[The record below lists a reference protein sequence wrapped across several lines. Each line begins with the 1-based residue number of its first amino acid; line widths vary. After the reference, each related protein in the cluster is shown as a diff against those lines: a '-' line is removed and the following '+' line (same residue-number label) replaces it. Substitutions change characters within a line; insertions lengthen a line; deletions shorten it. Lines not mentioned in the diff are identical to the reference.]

1 MSHLRKKYALLK
13 KTLWLFYYLQRD
25 IIKTLSWQYLKE
37 VLAQSNKI
45 HCKTFLFPSLLMF
58 IKHIYK
64 HTEKNPQNN

>member
-13 KTLWLFYYLQRD
+13 KNLWLFYYLQRD

-45 HCKTFLFPSLLMF
+45 HCKHFFSFSVNVYQTYMQV
-58 IKHIYK
+58 